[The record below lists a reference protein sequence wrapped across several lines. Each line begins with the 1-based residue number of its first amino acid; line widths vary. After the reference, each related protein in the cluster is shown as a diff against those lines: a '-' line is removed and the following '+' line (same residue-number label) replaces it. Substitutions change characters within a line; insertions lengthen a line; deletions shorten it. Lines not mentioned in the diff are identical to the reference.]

1 MRNFNNTTALF
12 SVSLCKDTVALAPW
26 AFACNGFAEGLLYF
40 FGKCLEWGSSS
51 KFDIIIL
58 RVQCLAGDVPI
69 CGSYLFILSR
79 L

>member
-1 MRNFNNTTALF
+1 M
-12 SVSLCKDTVALAPW
+12 CKDTVALGPLPAMVMQD
-26 AFACNGFAEGLLYF
+26 F
-40 FGKCLEWGSSS
+40 FIFWQVFRTVKFL

-69 CGSYLFILSR
+69 CGSYLFILSH